1 MREYIAEKNNNQS
14 HDMQRMIALLSEIAN
29 KPEYVPERED
39 NLEDKFKM
47 LLEVR
52 NLKDEIDKLK
62 EMHAEDLQ
70 NYRNEVAKGYEAE
83 IHALKETIK
92 IL

>member
-52 NLKDEIDKLK
+52 TLKDEIDKLK
-62 EMHAEDLQ
+62 EMHAEDL
-70 NYRNEVAKGYEAE
+70 
-83 IHALKETIK
+83 
-92 IL
+92 

>member
-62 EMHAEDLQ
+62 EMHAEDL
-70 NYRNEVAKGYEAE
+70 
-83 IHALKETIK
+83 
-92 IL
+92 

>member
-1 MREYIAEKNNNQS
+1 MREYITEKNNNQS

-52 NLKDEIDKLK
+52 NLKD
-62 EMHAEDLQ
+62 
-70 NYRNEVAKGYEAE
+70 
-83 IHALKETIK
+83 
-92 IL
+92 